1 MSMVEKKF
9 TKAILT
15 KTSNVITIPED
26 IFKSMNPE
34 GKNAVI
40 ILPIKFKKFT
50 VFFTNADS
58 ALYIRLNLGKN
69 KLIEEFFVDLSKSL
83 ASLNLVSLFTTGV
96 CFEDDICIWEG
107 IFEYDMSLDLN
118 VVEENFS
125 KIYSVEDCDIQM
137 LDFHEVA

>member
-1 MSMVEKKF
+1 MVEKKF

-15 KTSNVITIPED
+15 RASNVITIPEE

-50 VFFTNADS
+50 VFFTNAES

-69 KLIEEFFVDLSKSL
+69 KLIEEFFSDLSKALSN
-83 ASLNLVSLFTTGV
+83 LNLVSLFTTGV
-96 CFEDDICIWEG
+96 CFEDEICIWEG
-107 IFEYDMSLDLN
+107 IFEFDLSLDLN
-118 VVEENFS
+118 LIENAFS
-125 KIYSVEDCDIQM
+125 KIYSVEDCDIEL